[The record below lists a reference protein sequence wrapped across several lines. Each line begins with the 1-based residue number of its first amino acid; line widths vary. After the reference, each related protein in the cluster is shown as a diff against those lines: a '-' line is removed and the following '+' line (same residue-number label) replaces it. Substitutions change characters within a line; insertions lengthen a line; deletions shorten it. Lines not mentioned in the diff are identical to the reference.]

1 MSKLLGLLD
10 VLESKILDGKK
21 VPLTEKVMV
30 DEQDVIS
37 IIDKIRS
44 VLQSDDVIQNNI
56 QVKAVNEELSKTNR
70 ASIEAEKNSDIE
82 KAKKIKEGAQ
92 EYAQYILS
100 NLQLIVTK
108 MQNNL
113 VKLEKNIEGGR
124 KIIEERNNVEDDIRN
139 DVIEKEIL
147 NEPI

>member
-10 VLESKILDGKK
+10 VLESKILEGKK

-30 DEQDVIS
+30 DEDEVMS

-56 QVKAVNEELSKTNR
+56 QIKPVNEFSSADNQ
-70 ASIEAEKNSDIE
+70 ASLDAEKNSEIE

-124 KIIEERNNVEDDIRN
+124 KVIEERNSIEEDLKQE
-139 DVIEKEIL
+139 VLEKEIL
-147 NEPI
+147 NDPI